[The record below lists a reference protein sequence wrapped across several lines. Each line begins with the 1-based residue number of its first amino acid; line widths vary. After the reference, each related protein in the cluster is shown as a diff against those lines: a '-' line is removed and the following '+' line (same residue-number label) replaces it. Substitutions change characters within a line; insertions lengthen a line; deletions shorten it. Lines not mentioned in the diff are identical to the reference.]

1 MESRPTN
8 TASVQSHTPALSP
21 CLRHNNGFQSFPL
34 ECNLS
39 NLSNRSPRA
48 LNNMKIKLK
57 GAQKG
62 HSLLKRKSDAL
73 TARFRIILQ
82 RIRDAK
88 LLMGKTMRQAAFA
101 LAEVNFAAGDISFAV
116 REKVGSAAVKVRARM
131 ENVSGVQLPVFEC
144 VGTGG
149 EAQWLGRGGQQVQ
162 KCREAFSKSLQALVD
177 LAALQTA
184 FFLLDEVIQA
194 TNRRVNALEYVV
206 LPKVDN
212 TVAYITSE
220 LDEQDREDFFRLK
233 KVQSNKKKE
242 NEQIEDGSK
251 LSQCV
256 DTTALEESSRS
267 MLLDEEDAEVFV

>member
-1 MESRPTN
+1 
-8 TASVQSHTPALSP
+8 
-21 CLRHNNGFQSFPL
+21 
-34 ECNLS
+34 
-39 NLSNRSPRA
+39 
-48 LNNMKIKLK
+48 MKVKLK

-73 TARFRIILQ
+73 TSRFRQILQ

-88 LLMGKTMRQAAFA
+88 LLMGQTMRQAAFA
-101 LAEVNFAAGDISFAV
+101 LAEVNFAAGDISMAV
-116 REKVGSAAVKVRARM
+116 RERVSTAQVKVRARM

-144 VGTGG
+144 IAEGSM
-149 EAQWLGRGGQQVQ
+149 EAQWLGRGGQQVL
-162 KCREAFSKSLQALVD
+162 KCREAFQRSLQALID

-184 FFLLDEVIQA
+184 FFVLDEVIQI

-242 NEQIEDGSK
+242 NERLETQLRALRLAAIQENISEGASRNLLVDED
-251 LSQCV
+251 
-256 DTTALEESSRS
+256 
-267 MLLDEEDAEVFV
+267 DADVFV